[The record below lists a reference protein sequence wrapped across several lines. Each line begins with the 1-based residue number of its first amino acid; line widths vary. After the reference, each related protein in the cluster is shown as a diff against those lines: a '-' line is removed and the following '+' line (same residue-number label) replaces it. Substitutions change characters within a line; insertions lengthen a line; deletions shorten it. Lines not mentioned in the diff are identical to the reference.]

1 MSFRAAAI
9 LSLFLI
15 LPTSACKAVDFQ
27 SAENYRVADNQTTTN
42 ELWVQARTVNF
53 SGLAEDDCFLL
64 ADSINQA
71 TPTNPATVRLPGIF
85 KSDLWAAGESVD
97 MTGVTSHHARLAA
110 LKTCT
115 VNGSI
120 GRNLMAFAPT
130 LVLGTNT
137 TVGGDLFL
145 VGQDI
150 IVGGTI
156 SGNSRILGTKVTLAG
171 RFNGNLN
178 VTASDITVT
187 PGTRIAGNLVYRM
200 DRDLVLDSR
209 VELGGKMIR
218 QEILEPEAAAPITSA
233 DLILQLAL
241 LSGAIMVGLVFVSLM
256 PGVVALSVHKLSESI
271 WRCILFGFVTF
282 ALVPMMAFFLLF
294 TLIGIPLSIMLILAY
309 TLLMYVSKIITG
321 LFVGHLLLRRKT
333 PIPPNLLFPVMA
345 LGLLILYAASSLPF
359 PFGILFWFIMTL
371 AGMGALVGAIL
382 DRRIPVMVSYA
393 KDTETKPPPLPGNFP
408 PGAV

>member
-9 LSLFLI
+9 LSLI
-15 LPTSACKAVDFQ
+15 LLASTCTAIDFQ
-27 SAENYRVADNQTTTN
+27 SVENVLVAENQTTTN
-42 ELWVQARTVNF
+42 ELWAQGRTVTF

-64 ADSINQA
+64 ADSVNQ
-71 TPTNPATVRLPGIF
+71 TTSTNPATVRLPGTF
-85 KSDLWAAGESVD
+85 RSDLWAAGESVD
-97 MTGVTSHHARLAA
+97 MTGVTSNHARLAA
-110 LKTCT
+110 LKSCT

-150 IVGGTI
+150 IVSGTI

-209 VELGGKMIR
+209 VALGGKMIR
-218 QEILEPEAAAPITSA
+218 QEILEPEAAAPITTAS
-233 DLILQLAL
+233 LIVQLAL
-241 LSGAIMVGLVFVSLM
+241 LSGAILVGLVFVSLM
-256 PGVVALSVHKLSESI
+256 PGVVALSVHKLSESV
-271 WRCILFGFVTF
+271 WRCLLFGFVTF

-294 TLIGIPLSIMLILAY
+294 TLVGIPLSIMLILAY

-333 PIPPNLLFPVMA
+333 PIPPHLLFPVMA

-359 PFGILFWFIMTL
+359 PFGIVFWFIMTL

-382 DRRIPVMVSYA
+382 DRRIPVMVSYPQDPA
-393 KDTETKPPPLPGNFP
+393 TKPPPLPGNFP

>member
-1 MSFRAAAI
+1 MSFRAAVV
-9 LSLFLI
+9 LSLFL
-15 LPTSACKAVDFQ
+15 LGSACQAVDFK
-27 SAENYRVADNQTTTN
+27 SAENYLVTGNQTTTN
-42 ELWVQARTVNF
+42 ELWVQARTVTF
-53 SGLAEDDCFLL
+53 SGVAEEDCFLL
-64 ADSINQA
+64 ADSISQA
-71 TPTNPATVRLPGIF
+71 TTTNPATVRLSGTF
-85 KSDLWAAGESVD
+85 HSDLWAAGENVD
-97 MTGVTSHHARLAA
+97 MTGTTSHHARLAA

-115 VNGSI
+115 VSGSI

-130 LVLGTNT
+130 IVLGTNT
-137 TVGGDLFL
+137 TVGGDTLL

-150 IVGGTI
+150 IVSGTI
-156 SGNSRILGTKVTLAG
+156 SGDSRILGTKVTLAG
-171 RFNGNLN
+171 QFNGNLN
-178 VTASDITVT
+178 VTASDITVM
-187 PGTRIAGNLVYRM
+187 PGTRIAGNLVYQM

-209 VELGGKMIR
+209 VELGGKIIR
-218 QEILEPEAAAPITSA
+218 QEILEPQEEAPLTSA
-233 DLILQLAL
+233 SLILQLAL

-256 PGVVALSVHKLSESI
+256 PGVVALSVHKLSESV

-294 TLIGIPLSIMLILAY
+294 TLVGIPLSIMLILAY

-333 PIPPNLLFPVMA
+333 PTPPNLLFPVMA

-359 PFGILFWFIMTL
+359 PFGILCWFIMTL

-382 DRRIPVMVSYA
+382 DRRIPVMVSYPQDPA
-393 KDTETKPPPLPGNFP
+393 TKPPPLPGNFP

>member
-9 LSLFLI
+9 LSLI
-15 LPTSACKAVDFQ
+15 LLASTCTAIDFQ
-27 SAENYRVADNQTTTN
+27 SVENVLVAENQTTTN
-42 ELWVQARTVNF
+42 ELWAQGRTVTF

-64 ADSINQA
+64 ADSVNQ
-71 TPTNPATVRLPGIF
+71 TTSTNPATVRLPGIF
-85 KSDLWAAGESVD
+85 RSDLWAAGESVD
-97 MTGVTSHHARLAA
+97 MTGVTSNHARLAA
-110 LKTCT
+110 LKSCT

-137 TVGGDLFL
+137 TVAGDLFL

-150 IVGGTI
+150 IVSGTI

-178 VTASDITVT
+178 ITASDITVT
-187 PGTRIAGNLVYRM
+187 PGTRITGNLVYRM

-233 DLILQLAL
+233 SLMLQLAL
-241 LSGAIMVGLVFVSLM
+241 LSGAIMVGLVFISLM
-256 PGVVALSVHKLSESI
+256 PGVVALSIHKLSESV
-271 WRCILFGFVTF
+271 WRCILFGFVAF
-282 ALVPMMAFFLLF
+282 SLIPMMAFFLLF
-294 TLIGIPLSIMLILAY
+294 TLVGIPLSIMLMLAY
-309 TLLMYVSKIITG
+309 TLLIYIGKIMTG

-333 PIPPNLLFPVMA
+333 PLPPQLLFPVMA
-345 LGLLILYAASSLPF
+345 LGLLIVYAGSSLPF
-359 PFGILFWFIMTL
+359 PFGILVWFMATL

-382 DRRIPVMVSYA
+382 DRRIPVMVAYQQ
-393 KDTETKPPPLPGNFP
+393 DTTTKPPPLPGNFP